1 MHVRQTPRNLQIKLV
16 VLLGLLA
23 TALGCGSS
31 GPPLIPV
38 KGKVTIDGKPATEG
52 GVVFHSVENPMVQL
66 IGNISPEGEYSM
78 MSKKEFGAPPGQY
91 RVTVMVTETP
101 KRPNG
106 QPMGLPKTVS
116 NPKYADTGKTPLTLK
131 VAPDAGAN
139 AYDLAVTK

>member
-1 MHVRQTPRNLQIKLV
+1 MVIG
-16 VLLGLLA
+16 VLA
-23 TALGCGSS
+23 AILGCGSS
-31 GPPLIPV
+31 GPRLLPV

-66 IGNISPEGEYSM
+66 IGNISPEGDYSI
-78 MSKKEFGAPPGQY
+78 MSKREFGAPEGQY

-116 NPKYADTGKTPLTLK
+116 NPKYADVAKTPLTLSV
-131 VAPDAGAN
+131 VADAGPN
-139 AYDLAVTK
+139 AYDLALNK